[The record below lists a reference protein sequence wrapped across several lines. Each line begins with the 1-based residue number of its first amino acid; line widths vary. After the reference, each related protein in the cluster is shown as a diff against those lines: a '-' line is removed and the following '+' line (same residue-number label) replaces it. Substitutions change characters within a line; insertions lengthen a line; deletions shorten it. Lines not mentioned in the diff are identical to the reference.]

1 MTPDANEMPVESPGS
16 GAAWLSVSEA
26 AAALSIS
33 TKTLRK
39 RMTAGAVKSRRVS
52 LARGGAAYE
61 VEMET
66 VLEGSKPMFQTDF
79 QTDGKSSKP
88 TSHKGYISGGV
99 LSVKSTGMEPVLE
112 VEMESSKPTSKPMPE
127 SSKTGSISSEREAE
141 LKEEISFL
149 RGIVESDRR
158 DMAELRAALREAL
171 KAMPKALTSGNQSG
185 AASGEMG
192 QNGTDTRAPVGQ
204 VGTDSQTTATA
215 PESPTATA
223 ISPDVVLP
231 VEPSSGAQ
239 NGANGPEISSYGALA
254 DWLEREILER

>member
-1 MTPDANEMPVESPGS
+1 MTPDTRKAAPESPETREKWLPV
-16 GAAWLSVSEA
+16 AAA

-39 RMTAGAVKSRRVS
+39 RMTAGAVNFRRVS

-215 PESPTATA
+215 PEAPTATA

-231 VEPSSGAQ
+231 
-239 NGANGPEISSYGALA
+239 NGAENGEINDLIFKVFG
-254 DWLEREILER
+254 R

>member
-1 MTPDANEMPVESPGS
+1 MTPDTRKDASESPQ
-16 GAAWLSVSEA
+16 AAWLSVSEA
-26 AAALSIS
+26 AARCGIS

-39 RMTAGAVKSRRVS
+39 RMASGAVNFRRVS

-79 QTDGKSSKP
+79 QTDRKSSKP

-99 LSVKSTGMEPVLE
+99 LSVKSPLCVTGLE
-112 VEMESSKPTSKPMPE
+112 VEMESSKPTSKTMPE
-127 SSKTGSISSEREAE
+127 SSKPTSISSEREAE

-171 KAMPKALTSGNQSG
+171 KAMPKQLTSGSETG
-185 AASGEMG
+185 AASGELSEVVR
-192 QNGTDTRAPVGQ
+192 QKNARDAVAPLATATKTTARPVEA
-204 VGTDSQTTATA
+204 TTATA
-215 PESPTATA
+215 MQQDGVT
-223 ISPDVVLP
+223 
-231 VEPSSGAQ
+231 GAETP
-239 NGANGPEISSYGALA
+239 NGAELGEIDDLIYKVFG
-254 DWLEREILER
+254 R

>member
-1 MTPDANEMPVESPGS
+1 MTPDTNEMPVESPES

-26 AAALSIS
+26 AAALGIS

-39 RMTAGAVKSRRVS
+39 RMASGAVNFRRVS

-66 VLEGSKPMFQTDF
+66 VLEPSKPTFQSDF
-79 QTDGKSSKP
+79 QTDGKSSKA
-88 TSHKGYISGGV
+88 TSHKGYISSGV

-127 SSKTGSISSEREAE
+127 SSKTVSISSEREAE

-171 KAMPKALTSGNQSG
+171 KAMPKALTSG
-185 AASGEMG
+185 AASGGFE
-192 QNGTDTRAPVGQ
+192 Q
-204 VGTDSQTTATA
+204 VGTDSQTTARA
-215 PESPTATA
+215 PEAPTATA

-231 VEPSSGAQ
+231 VEPSNGPQ
-239 NGANGPEISSYGALA
+239 NGASGPDVSSYGALA
-254 DWLEREILER
+254 DWLENEILER